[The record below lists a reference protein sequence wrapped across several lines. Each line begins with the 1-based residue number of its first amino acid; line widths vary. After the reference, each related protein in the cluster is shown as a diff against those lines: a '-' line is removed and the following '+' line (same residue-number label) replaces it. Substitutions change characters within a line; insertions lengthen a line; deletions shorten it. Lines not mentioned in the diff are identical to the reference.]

1 MFIGTF
7 FDSLKVLG
15 TVVREEVSAAEVT
28 ITDSSG
34 ETIRWCFLIRG
45 QSSDLIAD
53 FQR

>member
-34 ETIRWCFLIRG
+34 ETIRWCFFDSRPIIRF
-45 QSSDLIAD
+45 DC
-53 FQR
+53 